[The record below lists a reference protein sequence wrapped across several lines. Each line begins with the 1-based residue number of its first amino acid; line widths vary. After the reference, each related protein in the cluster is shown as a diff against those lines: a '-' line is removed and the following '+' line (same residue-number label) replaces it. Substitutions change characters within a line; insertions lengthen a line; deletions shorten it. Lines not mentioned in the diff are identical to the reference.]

1 MRAASAISKH
11 VIEIAYCAA
20 IEAGLAA
27 SGLGCFADG
36 FTLGFGVGA
45 FSSDAF
51 DSESTLE
58 LDECSTRSS
67 SFDGFGVLLS
77 IHMALD
83 FAAVHLLPFSP
94 KWSVQDY
101 YSKV

>member
-1 MRAASAISKH
+1 MCVASAISKC
-11 VIEIAYCAA
+11 VIKEAHCAA
-20 IEAGLAA
+20 IEVGLAA

-36 FTLGFGVGA
+36 FTLSFGVGA

-67 SFDGFGVLLS
+67 SFDDFGALLS
-77 IHMALD
+77 IHVVLD
-83 FAAVHLLPFSP
+83 FVAVHLSLSL
-94 KWSVQDY
+94 S
-101 YSKV
+101 